1 MSGLLSNP
9 WNGSEAAGPF
19 LSENESWSEYLHPIP
34 GEDVEVVLSYNARP
48 NEYDID
54 DLRLIIH
61 TSEGKFA
68 IDDSIGSSGYSQMY
82 YRSVVNP
89 LSFNSTN
96 ETTVMI
102 RLPASQLEDVEWL
115 RVEVVANDI
124 YEGNNSGMLG
134 IEGTKVGFGLVA
146 TGVAEFSSN
155 TAPVISVI
163 EGPSGGENYSENITI
178 SLSVTDFEGDG
189 YAVVL
194 RLNNSNFSVDLTDC
208 ALVSVT
214 ISNISCTINIE
225 QDLVPRPINRHDWRL
240 EVLAVDDN
248 NSLWT
253 TAMISSYSS
262 NNFSIWWTS
271 PLLDDLKEE
280 PVITKEGETEQNR
293 VLLWGVFGVVVGVIV
308 AAGVMFRGFERRV
321 FSEVPSPFREEE

>member
-9 WNGSEAAGPF
+9 WNGSEAVGPF
-19 LSENESWSEYLHPIP
+19 LSENESWSKYLYPIP
-34 GEDVEVVLSYNARP
+34 DQDVEVVLSYNARP
-48 NEYDID
+48 NEYEID

-82 YRSVVNP
+82 YSSVVNP
-89 LSFNSTN
+89 LSLNSTN

-102 RLPASQLEDVEWL
+102 RLAASQLEDVEWL
-115 RVEVVANDI
+115 KIEVVANGL

-134 IEGTKVGFGLVA
+134 IEGTKLGFGLVA
-146 TGVAEFSSN
+146 LGVEEFSPN

-163 EGPSGGENYSENITI
+163 QGPSGGENYSENI
-178 SLSVTDFEGDG
+178 SLSISVTDFEGDG

-194 RLNNSNFSVDLTDC
+194 RLNNSNFSVDLADC
-208 ALVSVT
+208 ALVSST
-214 ISNISCTINIE
+214 ISNINCTINIA
-225 QDLVPRPINRHDWRL
+225 QDLVPRPINRQDWRL
-240 EVLAVDDN
+240 EVLAADDN
-248 NSLWT
+248 SSLWT
-253 TAMISSYSS
+253 TAMISSYYSD
-262 NNFSIWWTS
+262 NFTIWWTS
-271 PLLDDLKEE
+271 PMLDDWEE
-280 PVITKEGETEQNR
+280 KPVITKEGTTEQNR
-293 VLLWGVFGVVVGVIV
+293 VLLWGVFGVIVGVIV

>member
-1 MSGLLSNP
+1 MSDLLSNP
-9 WNGSEAAGPF
+9 WNGSEAVGPF
-19 LSENESWSEYLHPIP
+19 LSQNESWSEYFYPVP
-34 GEDVEVVLSYNARP
+34 NEDVEVVLSYNARP
-48 NEYDID
+48 NEYEID

-82 YRSVVNP
+82 YSSVVNP
-89 LSFNSTN
+89 LGLNSTN

-102 RLPASQLEDVEWL
+102 RLSSSQLENVDWL
-115 RVEVVANDI
+115 RVEVVANNI
-124 YEGNNSGMLG
+124 YEGSNSGMLG
-134 IEGTKVGFGLVA
+134 INGTKVGFGLVA
-146 TGVAEFSSN
+146 TGVAEFSPN
-155 TAPVISVI
+155 TAPVISI
-163 EGPSGGENYSENITI
+163 IDGPMGGENYSENISI
-178 SLSVTDFEGDG
+178 SLYVSDFEGDG

-194 RLNNSNFSVDLTDC
+194 RLNNSNFSIDLTDC
-208 ALVSVT
+208 ALVSMT
-214 ISNISCTINIE
+214 ISNINCTINIA

-253 TAMISSYSS
+253 TALISSYSS

-280 PVITKEGETEQNR
+280 SVITKEGETEQNR